1 MKYPEFVTA
10 LEEYYGPYNSDI
22 QKKMTAIYVKERWDE
37 SLLDGIFKQLTLKK
51 SGKYKTPPDPAE
63 LEELFPR
70 LNQEAEANRW
80 FDELSRTGNSLDHVI
95 ISDLRAQEAIQ
106 SFGGWP
112 AFCQRKPEDEHWH
125 RKNFI
130 SAYMKAVPE
139 SNQPQILFGES
150 TRRDKLP
157 LMFGDKNICAAALE
171 YHKGEAM
178 NLITNMTKE
187 MKANARI
194 S

>member
-1 MKYPEFVTA
+1 MRSCSMKYPEFVTA
-10 LEEYYGPYNSDI
+10 LEEYYGQYNSDI

-51 SGKYKTPPDPAE
+51 SAKYKTPPDPAE

-70 LNQEAEANRW
+70 LNLESEASRW
-80 FDELSRTGNSLDHVI
+80 FDELTRTGNSLDHVI
-95 ISDLRAQEAIQ
+95 ISDLRAQEAIK

-125 RKNFI
+125 RKNFVA
-130 SAYMKAVPE
+130 AYMKAVPE

-178 NLITNMTKE
+178 NLISDMTTG
-187 MKANARI
+187 MKA
-194 S
+194 

>member
-1 MKYPEFVTA
+1 MTYSEFMAGIIDIYTDYQSAILKKLTA
-10 LEEYYGPYNSDI
+10 NYI
-22 QKKMTAIYVKERWDE
+22 KERWKE
-37 SLLDGIFKQLTLKK
+37 SELETILAMLTVKHDPQ
-51 SGKYKTPPDPAE
+51 YKTPPSPAKF
-63 LEELFPR
+63 EECFPR

-80 FDELSRTGNSLDHVI
+80 FDELTRTGNSLDHVI
-95 ISDLRAQEAIQ
+95 ISDLRAQEAIK

-139 SNQPQILFGES
+139 GQPQILFGDGV
-150 TRRDKLP
+150 RKNKPP

-171 YHKGEAM
+171 YNKGEAM
-178 NLITNMTKE
+178 TLIENMAGR
-187 MKANARI
+187 MKNAEARE
-194 S
+194 